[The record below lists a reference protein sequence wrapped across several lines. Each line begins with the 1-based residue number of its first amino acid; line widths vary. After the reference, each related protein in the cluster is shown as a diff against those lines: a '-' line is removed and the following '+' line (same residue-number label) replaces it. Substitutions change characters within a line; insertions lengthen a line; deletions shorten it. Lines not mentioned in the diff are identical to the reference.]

1 MHEYITPT
9 LIGIISSLVTVI
21 LTPRLQHYFWG
32 YQRLSELR
40 LSALR
45 EANDLTAEFLN
56 NHIVNPGFQPSPS
69 FFKTLTVLTANI
81 RVLFSKKSF
90 TSFKALEV
98 MIGPNLG
105 PSGGSVDEFIKKREA
120 LIRSLYKEAVVA
132 KLF

>member
-9 LIGIISSLVTVI
+9 LIGIISTLVTVI

-40 LSALR
+40 LSTLR

-56 NHIVNPGFQPSPS
+56 NHISNPSLQPSPL
-69 FFKTLTVLTANI
+69 FFKTLTVLSANI
-81 RVLFSKKSF
+81 CVLYSKKSF
-90 TSFKALEV
+90 DHFKKLEF
-98 MIGPNLG
+98 MIPNLG
-105 PSGGSVDEFIKKREA
+105 PQGGSVDDFVNKREV
-120 LIRSLYKEAVVA
+120 LLRSLYKEAVVA